1 MLQVRSSLDVADN
14 TGAKVAWN
22 IGVLGRNQRYARVGD
37 VIKVTRVLTARS
49 AVILEG
55 TDERSK
61 ETEDKKRLVKPTLH
75 YVRKNAQNP
84 EGRLLWLEGPIHVS
98 NVMKAADF
106 EARKTRKATK

>member
-1 MLQVRSSLDVADN
+1 MPAKFHVKKGDDVVVIAGSAKGRRGKITKVQVDRLSV
-14 TGAKVAWN
+14 V
-22 IGVLGRNQRYARVGD
+22 
-37 VIKVTRVLTARS
+37 
-49 AVILEG
+49 LEG

-106 EARKTRKATK
+106 EARKTRQATK